1 MHEIKL
7 MFVFNPSSG
16 RIIILTLSGSATTC
30 DYPAA
35 SGFMNNH
42 RFVLHILSAAVQFG
56 ISKETLSYILEM

>member
-1 MHEIKL
+1 

-35 SGFMNNH
+35 SGVMHNH
-42 RFVLHILSAAVQFG
+42 
-56 ISKETLSYILEM
+56 